1 MSVGRR
7 WFRRQDAPASV
18 RYGHGGVSLAE
29 LVIPGVVLRRVTEK
43 VARIEIEDLPGVL
56 SLEEDS
62 VVELSFALRNSGNC
76 DVEFANRTHQALC
89 VLSPS
94 ASAIPT

>member
-1 MSVGRR
+1 
-7 WFRRQDAPASV
+7 
-18 RYGHGGVSLAE
+18 
-29 LVIPGVVLRRVTEK
+29 VIPGVVLRRVTEK

-76 DVEFANRTHQALC
+76 DVEF
-89 VLSPS
+89 VLEVTKQSR
-94 ASAIPT
+94 